1 MRRGLLAL
9 SMLAACGAEE
19 GEQAA
24 EPSEAREF
32 PIFGTERRGSAV
44 EQGLEALAQDAWRRE
59 LRFMDALDPGY
70 AFRVNRPRYDELGT
84 RFGPQ
89 AWFTM
94 GGQLFTMAFTEAMGF
109 GGDDLPAMSR
119 FHMGERGGPDS
130 RRCSACHWRGGPAG
144 AGDAADNAFFR
155 GDGRTEASALV
166 RNPPA
171 LFGAG
176 WKQRVA
182 EEMTANLQQL
192 RDDAVDFARSRGE
205 EVRLQLQTHGVDFG
219 LLVIA
224 PDGSVDEA
232 GLEGIDPD
240 LVVKPF
246 GWKGT
251 FTDLR
256 DVVEDAANVHHGM
269 QSTWFAANE
278 DAARVGEG
286 PPEDPDGD
294 GVEDELS
301 DAQVAVMTMFVAMQD
316 VPVDV
321 PPLESDLVL
330 LYSRGRN
337 DFEALGCAQCHTPSL
352 PIEDTEY
359 TLPGREGD
367 PDLSFDLLT
376 VAAEPRLEPDT
387 LTGELAVPLYSDLKR
402 HAMGEALAESRDDAD
417 VPADQFITPPLW
429 GIARTRPYLHDG
441 RAPTLEDAILLHGGE
456 AQASRD
462 AFAAMGEP
470 ERAPLRVFLTSLTRG
485 ERLTT
490 P

>member
-1 MRRGLLAL
+1 MRRWLVGLAV
-9 SMLAACGAEE
+9 LAACGSDGQDEPL
-19 GEQAA
+19 
-24 EPSEAREF
+24 EPSEARAF
-32 PIFGTERRGSAV
+32 PIFSTQRRGSAV

-59 LRFMDALDPGY
+59 LRFMDAADPGY
-70 AFRVNRPRYDELGT
+70 AFRVNRPRYDELGS
-84 RFGPQ
+84 RFGAE

-94 GGQLFTMAFTEAMGF
+94 GGQLFTMQFTETMGF

-119 FHMGERGGPDS
+119 FHFGERGGPDS

-144 AGDAADNAFFR
+144 AGDTADNAFFR

-176 WKQRVA
+176 WKQRLA
-182 EEMTANLQQL
+182 EEMTEHLQQL
-192 RDDAVDFARSRGE
+192 RDDAVSFARSRGE
-205 EVRLQLQTHGVDFG
+205 EVRLQLDTHGVSFG
-219 LLVIA
+219 LLVID
-224 PDGSVDEA
+224 PDGSIDET

-246 GWKGT
+246 GWKGA
-251 FTDLR
+251 FADLR

-278 DAARVGEG
+278 DPARVGDG
-286 PPEDPDGD
+286 PPDDPDGD
-294 GVEDELS
+294 GIEDELS

-316 VPVDV
+316 VPLDA
-321 PPLESDLVL
+321 PPVEPDLVL

-337 DFEALGCAQCHTPSL
+337 DFATLGCAECHTPSL
-352 PIEDTEY
+352 PIENTIY
-359 TLPGREGD
+359 ALPDRSGD
-367 PDLSFDLLT
+367 MDLSFDLLRD
-376 VAAEPRLEPDT
+376 AAEPRLEPDP
-387 LTGELAVPLYSDLKR
+387 LTGELMVPLYSDLKR
-402 HAMGEALAESRDDAD
+402 HAMGEALAEVRDDAD

-429 GIARTRPYLHDG
+429 GIARSRPYLHDG

-456 AQASRD
+456 ARASRD
-462 AFAAMGEP
+462 AFAALE
-470 ERAPLRVFLTSLTRG
+470 EADRAPLRVFLTSLTRG
-485 ERLTT
+485 GGLVS